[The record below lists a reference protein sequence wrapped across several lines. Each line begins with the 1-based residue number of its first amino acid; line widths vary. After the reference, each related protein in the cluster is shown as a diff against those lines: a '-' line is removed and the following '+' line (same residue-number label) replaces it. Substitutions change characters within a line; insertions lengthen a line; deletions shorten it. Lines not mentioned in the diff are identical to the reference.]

1 MHAAGKSRLYRF
13 NESGNFRLKRH
24 RFQFG
29 CILAWLAFGFT
40 HHAYRGLKHS
50 GVDIRSGNAMAT
62 IGVAAAISMLGCGL
76 GAYGLYLRIQEADKV
91 WKEESYQTASG
102 PIGMPQPL
110 MMGRGIEN
118 RPGNGII
125 GQFRASRMSSFSE
138 MDPQTINNRLSS
150 YSEVHRE
157 KGLVNTQGG
166 FTVSRP
172 VTEGP
177 SVLVVD
183 EKGEEQLATSEET
196 KSFQAGLHQQ
206 VRR

>member
-1 MHAAGKSRLYRF
+1 
-13 NESGNFRLKRH
+13 
-24 RFQFG
+24 
-29 CILAWLAFGFT
+29 
-40 HHAYRGLKHS
+40 
-50 GVDIRSGNAMAT
+50 MAT

-110 MMGRGIEN
+110 MMDRGIEN
-118 RPGNGII
+118 RPGTGIV
-125 GQFRASRMSSFSE
+125 GQFRASRMSAFSE
-138 MDPQTINNRLSS
+138 MDPQKINSRLSS
-150 YSEVHRE
+150 YSEVQRE
-157 KGLVNTQGG
+157 KGFGNAQGG

-172 VTEGP
+172 VTGVP

-183 EKGEEQLATSEET
+183 EKGEEQLATSDELMPAE
-196 KSFQAGLHQQ
+196 ADIHQQ